1 LTACDERSPPWSLE
15 GPHDGNDG
23 TTEKGGPRWRRHD
36 SGRRQWRGDE
46 RRRSS
51 SRSARA
57 TEGFDDFDVRGF
69 EVLHDLSSTTGV
81 VVARSLAADV

>member
-1 LTACDERSPPWSLE
+1 MSGLHHGLSRGRTTA
-15 GPHDGNDG
+15 
-23 TTEKGGPRWRRHD
+23 TTARRRRGGPRWRRHD

-69 EVLHDLSSTTGV
+69 EVLHDPSSTTGV